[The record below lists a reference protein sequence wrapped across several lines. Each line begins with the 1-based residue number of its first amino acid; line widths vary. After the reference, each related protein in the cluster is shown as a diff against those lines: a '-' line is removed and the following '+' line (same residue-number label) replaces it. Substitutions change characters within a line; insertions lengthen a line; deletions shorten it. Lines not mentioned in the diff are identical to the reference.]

1 MRQQLAELFYPTLPM
16 LIDFSTLYID
26 CSAKEKLKLKN
37 LLGNVLKELLDPR
50 LSYPLLSSL

>member
-16 LIDFSTLYID
+16 LIDFSTLHID